1 MNLISNTAASSK
13 EKKGRNEMFRVK
25 QIENKKKIPRK
36 LATHQTETF

>member
-1 MNLISNTAASSK
+1 MSLILNTAVSSNK
-13 EKKGRNEMFRVK
+13 RNFRIK